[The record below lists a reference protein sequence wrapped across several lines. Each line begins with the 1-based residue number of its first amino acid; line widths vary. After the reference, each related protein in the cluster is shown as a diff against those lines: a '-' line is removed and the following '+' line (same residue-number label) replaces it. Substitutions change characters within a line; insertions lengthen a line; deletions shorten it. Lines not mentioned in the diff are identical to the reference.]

1 MPVRAGMA
9 RKVTRMETIILIIY
23 CFIVIAL
30 VGVVLMQRSEGGALG
45 MGGGGGGVMSGR
57 GAASALTRTTSLLA
71 AAYMGICL
79 FLAVIAK
86 EENPN
91 QDFNEILGNDPAAPS
106 RQLTPGEVSG
116 DDLLEG
122 FGTTEPAEEPA
133 TQEPA
138 PEEAAAPVETAPA
151 SDEPAGDATGDETP
165 EQP

>member
-1 MPVRAGMA
+1 
-9 RKVTRMETIILIIY
+9 METIILIIY

-106 RQLTPGEVSG
+106 RQLTPGEVTG
-116 DDLLEG
+116 DDLLDG
-122 FGTTEPAEEPA
+122 FGTTDEPAEEPV
-133 TQEPA
+133 TDEPLL
-138 PEEAAAPVETAPA
+138 EEIAPVETAPA
-151 SDEPAGDATGDETP
+151 TEESSGDPAADSADEETP